1 MRPGEV
7 DRFLE
12 PTLLN
17 AGFKLDEVQEAIVYG
32 NRPAWAVYYRDNDC
46 KVQVC
51 WSARDG
57 GIDFMVAPLDAP
69 NEFGLTNNS
78 KKWHFMLL
86 LSGAQD
92 NLVTPGLEAGD
103 DAVLPWLKALFD
115 IHFEP
120 ARRALLQRGTLN

>member
-1 MRPGEV
+1 MKPVEL

-12 PTLLN
+12 PTLSN
-17 AGFKLDEVQEAIVYG
+17 AGFKLDEVQESVVYG
-32 NRPAWAVYYRDNDC
+32 NRPAWAVYYRSNDC
-46 KVQVC
+46 KLQVC

-69 NEFGLTNNS
+69 NEFGLINNS

-86 LSGAQD
+86 LSDAQD
-92 NLVTPGLEAGD
+92 ELDTPGLDAGD
-103 DAVLPWLKALFD
+103 DTLLVWLQSLFD

-120 ARRALLQRGTLN
+120 ARRALLSRGTLE